1 MLSRVIITIAILGV
15 SQFASA
21 ATIKVESKND
31 LKETANRFV
40 AALSKAEIPVRMEK
54 EIKKALP
61 GGFSQTGKEIVFSN
75 PFFGWNLG
83 ECHRGL
89 RKDIPMKADIWQSAS
104 GQVWLE
110 YDAPEASIN
119 SFGVIECGNE
129 TDKVKRALGAFVDAA
144 VE

>member
-1 MLSRVIITIAILGV
+1 MLSRVVVILAVFSV

-21 ATIKVESKND
+21 VTIKVESKNS
-31 LKETANRFV
+31 LSETTSRFV
-40 AALSKAEIPVRMEK
+40 AALSKAEIPVRVQK
-54 EIKKALP
+54 DIKQALP
-61 GGFSQTGKEIVFSN
+61 GGFSKTGKEIVFSN

-89 RKDIPMKADIWQSAS
+89 RKDMPMKADIWQSAS

-110 YDAPEASIN
+110 YDAPEESIN

>member
-1 MLSRVIITIAILGV
+1 MLSRVVVVLVIFSV
-15 SQFASA
+15 SSFASA
-21 ATIKVESKND
+21 AIVKVESKND
-31 LKETANRFV
+31 LKVTASRFV
-40 AALSKAEIPVRMEK
+40 AALAKAEVPVREQK
-54 EIKKALP
+54 VIQQALP
-61 GGFSQTGKEIVFSN
+61 GGFSRTGKEIVFSN

-89 RKDIPMKADIWQSAS
+89 RKDKPMKARIWKGAT

-110 YDAPEASIN
+110 YEAPEATVN

-129 TDKVKRALGAFVDAA
+129 TDKVTRALDAFVDAA